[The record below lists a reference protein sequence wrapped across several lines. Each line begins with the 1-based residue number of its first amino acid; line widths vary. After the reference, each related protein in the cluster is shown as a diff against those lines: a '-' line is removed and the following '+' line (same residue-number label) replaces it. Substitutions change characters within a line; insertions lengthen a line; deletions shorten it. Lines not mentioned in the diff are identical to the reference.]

1 MKKIKVYGNTLEVNG
16 IMYDFTEYGHTED
29 LRFLLDVVDKFD
41 RSNKHAFYSVK
52 KEVVNYLIRCYELD
66 KAPKVYEIL

>member
-1 MKKIKVYGNTLEVNG
+1 MKKIKVYGNTLEVGGNF
-16 IMYDFTEYGHTED
+16 YDFSEYGHTED

-41 RSNKHAFYSVK
+41 RSNKHAFYSIK